1 MQLQMNMMQDNDWL
15 RDVAY
20 ENAVICHWNSRYEV
34 KNVPVWVFILCLH
47 HMKQFMNISWA
58 RAHTSCISTNRWFN
72 ESVEW
77 MTEWLAH

>member
-34 KNVPVWVFILCLH
+34 RKC
-47 HMKQFMNISWA
+47 A
-58 RAHTSCISTNRWFN
+58 RMGFCPLFTSYETVYEYLMSKSTYFPHINQP
-72 ESVEW
+72 VEW